1 MPDLRPLNSRRRDLE
16 DFAQDLKSMSPEVVS
31 DPQRAQLE
39 IVMYAIVKTAG
50 KQYRV
55 TEGYTLAVEKLEGDV
70 DTSVELTEVLM
81 INDDSGLK
89 VGAPFVE
96 GAKVVATIV
105 SHGKN
110 KKINGFTYKPKKN
123 EHRRYGHRQQHTKIR
138 IDSIVA

>member
-1 MPDLRPLNSRRRDLE
+1 
-16 DFAQDLKSMSPEVVS
+16 
-31 DPQRAQLE
+31 
-39 IVMYAIVKTAG
+39 MYAIVKTGG

-55 TEGYTLAVEKLEGDV
+55 TEGYTLAVEKLEGEV
-70 DTSVELTEVLM
+70 DESIEITEVLM
-81 INDDSGLK
+81 VNDEGELK

-123 EHRRYGHRQQHTKIR
+123 EHRRYGHRQQHTKIK
-138 IDSIVA
+138 IVSIEA

>member
-1 MPDLRPLNSRRRDLE
+1 
-16 DFAQDLKSMSPEVVS
+16 
-31 DPQRAQLE
+31 
-39 IVMYAIVKTAG
+39 MYAIVKTGG

-55 TEGYTLAVEKLEGDV
+55 TEGFTLAVEKLEGDV
-70 DTSVELTEVLM
+70 ETNIELTEVLM
-81 INDDSGLK
+81 VNAEGGLK

-123 EHRRYGHRQQHTKIR
+123 EHRRYGHRQQHTKIK
-138 IDSIVA
+138 IVSIEG